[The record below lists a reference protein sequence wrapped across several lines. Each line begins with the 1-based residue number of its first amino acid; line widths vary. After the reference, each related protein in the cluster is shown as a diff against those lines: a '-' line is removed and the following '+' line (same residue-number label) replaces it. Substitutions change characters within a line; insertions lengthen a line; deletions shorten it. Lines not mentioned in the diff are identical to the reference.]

1 MTTHNISSFPQPP
14 ASSSA
19 NRGMTSQN
27 ATQHPQPSFEQSRRT
42 IQDVTDRALTEM
54 QNREDATV
62 QRLEA
67 RLLQYQD
74 MTNLKAS
81 SEDLQQAQA
90 EIAVLR
96 RNLEDV
102 KNSKSDAVDR
112 VLALAEQKHE
122 EALKLQ
128 ERHHI
133 AALRGS
139 NEAATAS
146 LAELATAF
154 AKDIAVITQ
163 DFRSSLAEMNRNT
176 VVALREVGEGIQ
188 ASIAATNNLAVS
200 NKREISELSSLVH
213 HGFQTLIGIEE
224 KRALREEVRDTQM
237 AAITNAFT
245 GSLNEVRLVLY
256 CVLYHIY

>member
-1 MTTHNISSFPQPP
+1 M
-14 ASSSA
+14 
-19 NRGMTSQN
+19 
-27 ATQHPQPSFEQSRRT
+27 
-42 IQDVTDRALTEM
+42 QDVTDRALTEM
-54 QNREDATV
+54 QSREDAMV
-62 QRLEA
+62 KRLEA
-67 RLLQYQD
+67 RDLQYQD
-74 MTNLKAS
+74 LTNLKAS
-81 SEDLQQAQA
+81 SEDLQKAQA

-96 RNLEDV
+96 RNLEEV

-122 EALKLQ
+122 EALRLQ

-133 AALRGS
+133 AALHVS

-154 AKDIAVITQ
+154 ARDIAVITQ

-176 VVALREVGEGIQ
+176 VLALREVGEGIQ

-213 HGFQTLIGIEE
+213 VGFRTLIGIEE
-224 KRALREEVRDTQM
+224 KRAVREEVRDTQM

-245 GSLNEVRLVLY
+245 GSLNEVKLVFNAFNF
-256 CVLYHIY
+256 IFIRTKG